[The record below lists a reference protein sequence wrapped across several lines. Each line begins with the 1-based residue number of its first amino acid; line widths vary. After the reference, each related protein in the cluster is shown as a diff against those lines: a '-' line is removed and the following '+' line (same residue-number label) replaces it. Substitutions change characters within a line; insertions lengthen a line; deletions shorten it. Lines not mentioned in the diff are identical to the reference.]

1 MIVAFRDTNIDTNG
15 NSEGVRVIL
24 HRNENI
30 LEDMEEVASVIR
42 SFRDALRSEVP
53 EDVADLMI
61 TTVGKLA
68 YVDDAEGATKALEE
82 FDSFLENEAKNL
94 GIDIDAVMDG
104 ME

>member
-1 MIVAFRDTNIDTNG
+1 MIVAFRDTDG
-15 NSEGVRVIL
+15 FSEGVRVIM

-42 SFRDALRSEVP
+42 SFRNAVCNEVSE
-53 EDVADLMI
+53 EFADLMV

-68 YVDDAEGATKALEE
+68 YADDADGAAEALEE
-82 FDSFLENEAKNL
+82 FDAFLESEAKNL
-94 GIDIDAVMDG
+94 GIDLDAVTDG

>member
-1 MIVAFRDTNIDTNG
+1 MIVAFRDTNGI
-15 NSEGVRVIL
+15 SVGVRVIQ

-42 SFRDALRSEVP
+42 SFRNALCNEVP

-68 YVDDAEGATKALEE
+68 YADDAEGASEALEE
-82 FDSFLENEAKNL
+82 FDAFLESEAKKN
-94 GIDIDAVMDG
+94 GIDIDAVIDG

>member
-1 MIVAFRDTNIDTNG
+1 MIVAFRDTNGI
-15 NSEGVRVIL
+15 SEGVRVIV

-42 SFRDALRSEVP
+42 SFRNALCNEVP
-53 EDVADLMI
+53 EEMADLMI

-82 FDSFLENEAKNL
+82 FDAFLESEAKNL
-94 GIDIDAVMDG
+94 GIDLDAVTDG
-104 ME
+104 KE

>member
-1 MIVAFRDTNIDTNG
+1 MIVAFRDTNGI
-15 NSEGVRVIL
+15 SVGVRVIL
-24 HRNENI
+24 HRNESI

-42 SFRDALRSEVP
+42 SFRNALCNEVP
-53 EDVADLMI
+53 EEVADLMI

-82 FDSFLENEAKNL
+82 FDSFLEKEAKEH
-94 GIDIDAVMDG
+94 GIDLDAVIDG

>member
-1 MIVAFRDTNIDTNG
+1 MIVAFRDTNGIG
-15 NSEGVRVIL
+15 EGVRVIM
-24 HRNENI
+24 HRNDNI

-42 SFRDALRSEVP
+42 SFRNALRNEVP
-53 EDVADLMI
+53 EEVADLMI

-82 FDSFLENEAKNL
+82 FDAFLESEAKNL
-94 GIDIDAVMDG
+94 GIDLDAVTDG

>member
-1 MIVAFRDTNIDTNG
+1 MIVAFRDTDG
-15 NSEGVRVIL
+15 FSEGVRVIM

-30 LEDMEEVASVIR
+30 LEDMEEVASVIS
-42 SFRDALRSEVP
+42 SFRNTLCNELP

-82 FDSFLENEAKNL
+82 FDAFLENEAKNH
-94 GIDIDAVMDG
+94 GIDLDAVKDG

>member
-1 MIVAFRDTNIDTNG
+1 MIVAFRDTNGI
-15 NSEGVRVIL
+15 SEGVKVIM

-42 SFRDALRSEVP
+42 SLRNTLCSEVP
-53 EDVADLMI
+53 EEVADLMI

-82 FDSFLENEAKNL
+82 FFAFLESEAKNL
-94 GIDIDAVMDG
+94 GIDLDAVTDG

>member
-1 MIVAFRDTNIDTNG
+1 MIVAFRDTNGI
-15 NSEGVRVIL
+15 SVGVRVIQ

-30 LEDMEEVASVIR
+30 LEDTEEVASVIR
-42 SFRDALRSEVP
+42 SFRNTLCGEVSE
-53 EDVADLMI
+53 EMADLMI

-68 YVDDAEGATKALEE
+68 YADDAEGASEALEE
-82 FDSFLENEAKNL
+82 FDSFLENEAKNV

>member
-1 MIVAFRDTNIDTNG
+1 MIVAFRDTNGI
-15 NSEGVRVIL
+15 SEGVRVIV

-42 SFRDALRSEVP
+42 SFRNTLCTEVP
-53 EDVADLMI
+53 EEVADLMI

-82 FDSFLENEAKNL
+82 FDAFLESEAKNL
-94 GIDIDAVMDG
+94 GIDLDAVIDG